1 MVWCEAAGGKV
12 NCEENS
18 IVQVTLTEAMPKTPR
33 ENNKKGK
40 IWLLSRGE
48 SEEEERE
55 KIKFQVSNLRGQKD
69 GGAFK
74 QNEKEHALGK
84 IQDIHSDG
92 HNFSQ
97 GTKRWEHLLREKSRV
112 FIQMSCGEQWK
123 LGKVINENG
132 EGSWPKNSQSY

>member
-18 IVQVTLTEAMPKTPR
+18 IVQVTLTEAMPKTPK

-55 KIKFQVSNLRGQKD
+55 KIKFQVSN
-69 GGAFK
+69 
-74 QNEKEHALGK
+74 
-84 IQDIHSDG
+84 S
-92 HNFSQ
+92 
-97 GTKRWEHLLREKSRV
+97 
-112 FIQMSCGEQWK
+112 
-123 LGKVINENG
+123 
-132 EGSWPKNSQSY
+132 